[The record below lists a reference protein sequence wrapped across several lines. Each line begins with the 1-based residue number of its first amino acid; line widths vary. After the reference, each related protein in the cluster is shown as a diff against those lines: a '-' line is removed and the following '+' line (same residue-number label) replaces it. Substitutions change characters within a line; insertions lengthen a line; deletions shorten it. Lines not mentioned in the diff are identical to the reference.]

1 MKTIQ
6 SFKEFYNKSKDRSS
20 NKNEGI
26 AACKEWLSFF
36 TSESYPRWLS
46 AVTVAN
52 LAMAMRNYQINK
64 RDNSSE
70 INMLMD
76 LIDYFV
82 MNFKP
87 QEISNTLL
95 SLNQVGL
102 SWSNIEAKNPGL
114 ANKLLESVSSNVSSF
129 NAQLI

>member
-1 MKTIQ
+1 M
-6 SFKEFYNKSKDRSS
+6 
-20 NKNEGI
+20 
-26 AACKEWLSFF
+26 
-36 TSESYPRWLS
+36 
-46 AVTVAN
+46 TVAN

-95 SLNQVGL
+95 SLNQMGL

-114 ANKLLESVSSNVSSF
+114 ANELLESVSSNVSSF